1 MKQAYMLQLMI
12 ISAFL
17 FCPLTHSKTN
27 SKSSPA
33 NHMSADQQ
41 AEIAQLAEFSQALAN
56 GAFDVLQKIESK
68 LTEVALL
75 MKKGLVKKGSDPI
88 MIMNVITENKMLI
101 NSLLQGQTSVLALK
115 DPLKQLEIAF
125 FIAEFSRAFIH
136 YFDKQIIDGFKNAK
150 PFNINRFVKRLHKTK
165 TRSNLSHLEPNV
177 IAQSLNKTMID
188 RIKLDIT
195 VQNIGLTWYNKLARK
210 VDSLVITP
218 ANQWHIPT
226 LGTYAAA
233 SSILGSYLLW
243 SYGYLVLNKK
253 YVKDF
258 LDKKGDDENIP
269 WNEINTISTD
279 SYKDELNTPIWIQNL
294 IIRLNLTFKGPIV
307 INPRTA
313 HYEFF
318 DLKKMDEYEDDLSN
332 INPKKTLPE
341 GSSPLAATDFMLKD
355 LLSNHNPFALMAGS
369 YFLKSAYETL
379 TAPNGLRDRMLKRRD
394 DYWNFL
400 RGGEYLN
407 TEQPGL
413 VMMTPTTTF
422 RDMVGMDS
430 VKEEFL
436 QILQYVSNP
445 EQFRRL
451 GAEPEKGWL
460 LTGPSRTGKSFSVEC
475 LFGEIKAMMAQQ
487 GDPDKMKFI
496 SLTAAMLSQ
505 WSIKDIMMEIQQMA
519 PAVVFI
525 DEIDLLGL
533 NRVTNAKLL
542 SEFLTTMQSSMNGDP
557 SKVVIVIAATNM
569 PHHLDFALRQNGR
582 LGKEIRFKHP
592 SKKYRKE
599 LIVKELTNMAVNL
612 QEFDTELLANKTKGK
627 TFEDLKRVIRTA
639 MTRSWMLGIS
649 LSQELLEECI
659 DTELHGIIKHSTE
672 QLPEKELRVIATHF
686 AGRGLVASYLE
697 THDQLDKITI
707 YPYMTKLKDSNAWE
721 DASKKD
727 TSKEEQ
733 KKIEYGLCLWQ
744 QANDTIDT
752 KDAATIL
759 NEIVVTLA
767 GFAAEELLL
776 GKCGFMCH
784 GSERDEAY
792 QALEKFVFGGLNE
805 EKLAKSVREE
815 LKNKSYALFRECHE
829 RAHTLLK
836 EHQDALI
843 AIVEE
848 LLKKQ
853 MLNTHEIKTI
863 IDKAEGRITPTDEPD
878 DIFNEEESQEN
889 DIAIDSENEISE
901 DETDGIM
908 IDPIETEEDALTNEI
923 AISSEDPINE
933 LIDDSMETGETD
945 LASEGIAK

>member
-1 MKQAYMLQLMI
+1 MVLVRVFKEIFMQNYESHIIMKQAYMLQLI
-12 ISAFL
+12 VISTFLSCAFTYSETAN
-17 FCPLTHSKTN
+17 PTN
-27 SKSSPA
+27 NNIHAS
-33 NHMSADQQ
+33 QE
-41 AEIAQLAEFSQALAN
+41 AEIAQLAEFAKILAN
-56 GAFDVLQKIESK
+56 GAFDALQKIESK

-75 MKKGLVKKGSDPI
+75 MKKGLVKKGSNPV

-101 NSLLQGQTSVLALK
+101 NSLLQGQATIIALK
-115 DPLKQLEIAF
+115 DPVKQLEIAF
-125 FIAEFSRAFIH
+125 FIAEFSRAFTH
-136 YFDKQIIDGFKNAK
+136 YFEQQITNGFKDAK

-165 TRSNLSHLEPNV
+165 TRSNLSHLEPNA
-177 IAQSLNKTMID
+177 IAQSLNKTMMD
-188 RIKLDIT
+188 RMKLDIT

-210 VDSLVITP
+210 LDSWVVTP
-218 ANQWHIPT
+218 ANQWHVPT
-226 LGTYAAA
+226 IGTYVGA
-233 SSILGSYLLW
+233 SSILASYLLW
-243 SYGYLVLNKK
+243 SYGYLVLSKK

-269 WNEINTISTD
+269 WTEINAISTD
-279 SYKDELNTPIWIQNL
+279 SYKDELNTPIWLQNL
-294 IIRLNLTFKGPIV
+294 IIRLNLAFKGPIV

-318 DLKKMDEYEDDLSN
+318 DLKKMDDYEDDLSN
-332 INPKKTLPE
+332 INPKKTLPD

-355 LLSNHNPFALMAGS
+355 LLSNHNPFALMTGS
-369 YFLKSAYETL
+369 YFLKSAYDTL
-379 TAPNGLRDRMLKRRD
+379 TAPNGFRDRLLKRRD
-394 DYWNFL
+394 DWWNFL

-422 RDMVGMDS
+422 KDMVGMDS

-612 QEFDTELLANKTKGK
+612 KEFDTELLANKTKGK

-649 LSQELLEECI
+649 LSQDLLEECI
-659 DTELHGIIKHSTE
+659 DTELHGIIKNNTE
-672 QLPEKELRVIATHF
+672 QLPERELRVIATHF
-686 AGRGLVASYLE
+686 AGRGLAALHLE

-721 DASKKD
+721 EASKKD

-784 GSERDEAY
+784 GTERDEAY

-815 LKNKSYALFRECHE
+815 LKNKTYGLFRECHE
-829 RAHTLLK
+829 RATTLLK
-836 EHQDALI
+836 EHQEALI
-843 AIVEE
+843 AVVEE

-853 MLNTHEIKTI
+853 MLNTHEMKAI
-863 IDKAEGRITPTDEPD
+863 IDKAEGRIAPVDEHN
-878 DIFNEEESQEN
+878 DIFNDSESEEKREEEEESQEN
-889 DIAIDSENEISE
+889 AIAIDLE
-901 DETDGIM
+901 DS
-908 IDPIETEEDALTNEI
+908 IDEVI
-923 AISSEDPINE
+923 
-933 LIDDSMETGETD
+933 IDDVDDSLEAEEV
-945 LASEGIAK
+945 AN